1 MNNYTQIFKTLN
13 ICYKDNL
20 ELSLF
25 SYSRTGGF
33 LKYACYPVN
42 QNQFVKLVQTLN
54 SNNLEYKVIGNSTNT
69 LFLNSIE
76 YSCFI
81 YTKLFTKIK
90 FETDYQ
96 SVSAGINVIDFVRDL
111 AMRGFQ
117 GMEGL
122 EGIPGT
128 IGGALRM
135 NAGAYGYCISDYI
148 NCVNIINENN
158 DIKTLYKT
166 ELKFSNRTSSFAHK
180 DVIVSAK
187 FCFPKGNIITVE
199 KIIRRYHI
207 SRHQYHEWVFPNLG
221 SIFIIPSLNIHYDII
236 NKFKSINFFKYLF
249 FKVTI
254 FLWRQK
260 LFFILRRI
268 FPEFNFIQLVMKK
281 FGVNLYMH
289 NNCSKTTP
297 NTFANK
303 NNSSKTIL
311 EYYLELKN
319 LLGLKYKLEN
329 EPVVDC
335 IHKVLNKN
343 VYNKELDLLK
353 KLE

>member
-1 MNNYTQIFKTLN
+1 MNSYTQIFNNLN
-13 ICYKDNL
+13 ICYKENVD
-20 ELSLF
+20 LSYC
-25 SYSRTGGF
+25 SYSRTGGS
-33 LKYACYPVN
+33 LLYACFPIDDD
-42 QNQFVKLVQTLN
+42 QFVKLIQNLN
-54 SNNLEYKVIGNSTNT
+54 SNNLKYKVLGNTTNT
-69 LFLNSIE
+69 LFLDSVE
-76 YSCFI
+76 YTCFI
-81 YTKLFTKIK
+81 YTTNFTEIK
-90 FETDYQ
+90 FEGATVG
-96 SVSAGINVIDFVRDL
+96 VSAGINVIDLVRDL
-111 AMRGFQ
+111 AMRGFC

-128 IGGALRM
+128 IGGAIRM

-148 NCVNIINENN
+148 KSVKIINSDN
-158 DIKTLYKT
+158 ILQTLDKS
-166 ELKFSNRTSSFAHK
+166 EIEFSNRRSSFNKK
-180 DVIVSAK
+180 DVIISVILR
-187 FCFPKGNIITVE
+187 FPKGDLGTIE
-199 KIIRRYHI
+199 KKIRRFHI
-207 SRHQYHEWVFPNLG
+207 SRHQYQEWVFPNLG
-221 SIFIIPSLNIHYDII
+221 SIYIIPSLNIHYDII
-236 NKFKSINFFKYLF
+236 NKFKSINIFKYLF